1 LESPDR
7 GGRPAPDLL
16 ACAMRLR
23 AALRAMD
30 LEAAALASAECD
42 GHVWTLRSRGTVGP
56 RERRRAR
63 VAARMLALCHRR
75 VVSQQES
82 VARELEVL
90 GLSADR
96 AARYSGSET
105 RIRSHA

>member
-1 LESPDR
+1 
-7 GGRPAPDLL
+7 
-16 ACAMRLR
+16 MRLR
-23 AALRAMD
+23 AALRASD

-42 GHVWTLRSRGTVGP
+42 GHVWTMRSKEAAGP
-56 RERRRAR
+56 QERRLAR
-63 VAARMLALCHRR
+63 VASRMLALCHRR
-75 VVSQQES
+75 VVSQQEL

-105 RIRSHA
+105 RIRNHA